1 MKIGVLGGTFDPPH
15 LGHLALAEAA
25 IAQLDLDE
33 VVFVPA
39 NRNPIKAIKTVTS
52 PKHRVA
58 MVELLVRDHPQLA
71 YSDMEITRGGPSFT
85 VDTLTELQMVT
96 PAEYWFIMGADA
108 LRNISEW
115 KSPNRL
121 IRLCRIAAAI
131 RPPHTVQ
138 DVLVRLPEEFKS
150 SIDPIQMTGV
160 ELSSTEIRD
169 KIAGRLNVTPWL
181 SPEVLQYIQANK
193 LYI

>member
-25 IAQLDLDE
+25 MAQLGLDE
-33 VVFVPA
+33 IVFVPA
-39 NRNPIKAIKTVTS
+39 NRNPVKTIKTKTS
-52 PKHRVA
+52 AKHRVA
-58 MVELLVRDHPQLA
+58 MVELLIKEHPELA
-71 YSDMEITRGGPSFT
+71 YSDMEITRGGPSYT
-85 VDTLTELQMVT
+85 VDTLTELQMVR

-108 LRNISEW
+108 LRGISEW

-121 IRLCRIAAAI
+121 IRLCRIAAAV
-131 RPPHTVQ
+131 RPPLTVQ
-138 DVLVRLPEEFKS
+138 DVLVRLPEEYKS

-169 KIAGRLNVTPWL
+169 KIAGRQNVTPWL
-181 SPEVLQYIQANK
+181 TPEVLQYIQANK
-193 LYI
+193 LYV